1 MTPRALIIS
10 SVFAACS
17 LAVPG
22 LSRAESPPQDPLRF
36 PFAGGSVKVDV
47 EIGAQVVTEKDA
59 FWNLSES
66 FAPGAGFAPDMT
78 FGEAY
83 LKTGVVFTRTL
94 EAAKLEAGL
103 SAVASQTF
111 GEDVF
116 ASRGEGDIEL
126 ENAYAS
132 VELAIG
138 AKSKVKLSGGA
149 QPYRVGSGMLIAD
162 GAADGFE
169 RGALIFGPRQA
180 FEQTVLAKYQYG
192 AVSVEAFH
200 LDARELPSSDS
211 RTVVEGLR
219 MDVAQ
224 GETGFVGFAYGRV
237 PESEAPYVQAAPGG
251 LGMATIINN
260 GREGMSFWNGYFKL
274 SPLAS
279 MPTLWVSGD
288 FAMQRNSRINMSAT
302 GGRIEIGNAFVSAP
316 TTPTLSYSYQVFS
329 GDNPNTPKLERF
341 DPLFY
346 DGGQN
351 GWASGT
357 NGAFVFINSNIRA
370 HKVTLVTQPSPR
382 DILTLRYAKVS
393 ADQLRSPIQFGQ
405 GTRPILGPGGIALVT
420 GVTSRPLSDDVLIEY
435 TRILTPNIFLSA
447 GLGHSWI
454 GRGQSQAASA
464 PTMDWTGAFANIV
477 FRY

>member
-1 MTPRALIIS
+1 MTPRAVIIP
-10 SVFAACS
+10 FFLAAFQ
-17 LAVPG
+17 LTAPG
-22 LSRAESPPQDPLRF
+22 LALAETPPEDPLRF
-36 PFAGGSVKVDV
+36 PVAGGSVKFDI
-47 EIGAQVVTEKDA
+47 EIGAQAVTEKDA
-59 FWNLSES
+59 FWNLSDS
-66 FAPGAGFAPDMT
+66 FAPGSGFAPDMT

-83 LKTGVVFTRTL
+83 LKSGAVFTRSAG
-94 EAAKLEAGL
+94 AAKLEAGL
-103 SAVASQTF
+103 SFVASQTL

-116 ASRGEGDIEL
+116 ASRDQGDIKL

-132 VELAIG
+132 LDLAVG
-138 AKSKVKLSGGA
+138 SKMRFRVSGGA

-180 FEQTVLAKYQYG
+180 FEQTVLARLQFG
-192 AVSVEAFH
+192 EVSVEGFH

-219 MDVAQ
+219 VDVSKGQA
-224 GETGFVGFAYGRV
+224 GYLGLAYGRV

-251 LGMATIINN
+251 LGAAAIIAN
-260 GREGMSFWNGYFKL
+260 GRDGLTFWNGYFKVAPL
-274 SPLAS
+274 SRL
-279 MPTLWVSGD
+279 PTLWVAGD
-288 FAMQRNSRINMSAT
+288 YAVQHNDRINMRAS
-302 GGRIEIGNAFVSAP
+302 GGRFEIGNAFNSAP
-316 TTPTLSYSYQVFS
+316 MTPTLSYSYQVFS
-329 GDNPNTPKLERF
+329 GDNPNTAKLERF

-370 HKVTLVTQPSPR
+370 HKVTLVTLPSPQ
-382 DILTLRYAKVS
+382 DIVTLRYAKVS
-393 ADQLRSPIQFGQ
+393 ADRLRSPIQFGQ
-405 GTRPILGPGGIALVT
+405 GTRPMLGPGGVALVT
-420 GVTSRPLSDDVLIEY
+420 GVTSRPLSDDILIEY
-435 TRILTPNIFLSA
+435 TRVVSPNIYLSA

-454 GRGQSQAASA
+454 GRGQAEAASA
-464 PTMDWTGAFANIV
+464 PTKDWTGAFANIV